1 MNDLEYS
8 SVAQL
13 NALNEAIDH
22 DDDNE
27 DLYYK
32 RAKYFFDNNAYGS
45 AEKDLQMVFKLN
57 PKKSDAW
64 VLSSNLNYKL
74 NNTSKS
80 LNHANKALSL
90 GNRNPELYTLLSL
103 NYLKLKDTVSSKRF
117 LLTLQSIAP
126 HITDVQHIN
135 GLLSLQ
141 RNDTL
146 KAKYYFTYCVN
157 KNTNDIDSYLLLMD
171 IYYRK
176 NQLDSLMPMLIKVR
190 SRTKCNPNLFLYEA
204 KYYEK
209 QKFFLAAKALY
220 EEGFSCNAYAT
231 VLYYPYA
238 ELLSQLGLYKESI
251 NYYGKVVNDKNIDQ
265 KILLTKMADNCKKS
279 NDYAGALVYYKDLFA
294 LDTTQ
299 IVIEKN
305 IKSLQVLIN
314 SQQSQRDTS
323 SF

>member
-1 MNDLEYS
+1 MYSMSDLEYS

-45 AEKDLQMVFKLN
+45 AEKDLQTVFKLN
-57 PKKSDAW
+57 PNKSDAW
-64 VLSSNLNYKL
+64 VLSSLLNYKL

-103 NYLKLKDTVSSKRF
+103 NYLKLKDTVLSKRY
-117 LLTLQSIAP
+117 LVTLQSIAP

-141 RNDTL
+141 RKDTSRA
-146 KAKYYFTYCVN
+146 KAYFTFCIN
-157 KNTNDIDSYLLLMD
+157 KNTNDIESSLLLMD

-176 NQLDSLMPMLIKVR
+176 NQLDSLMPLLIKVR
-190 SRTKCNPNLFLYEA
+190 NRTKCNPNLFLYEA

-209 QKFFLAAKALY
+209 QKFYMAAKVLY
-220 EEGFSCNAYAT
+220 EEGLACNAYAT
-231 VLYYPYA
+231 VLYFPYA
-238 ELLSQLGLYKESI
+238 ELLTQMGLYKESI
-251 NYYGKVVNDKNIDQ
+251 NYYGKVINDKNVDQ
-265 KILLTKMADNCKKS
+265 KNTLN
-279 NDYAGALVYYKDLFA
+279 KDG
-294 LDTTQ
+294 
-299 IVIEKN
+299 
-305 IKSLQVLIN
+305 
-314 SQQSQRDTS
+314 
-323 SF
+323 